1 MPRTIRQGDSESRPA
16 VQRSLHSGFTILDL
30 LVSIG
35 VIAVLLS
42 VLVPAV
48 TSAQAAAQRVA
59 CQSNIR
65 QQAISMAARA
75 FEANDELPVSIIGT
89 SGDNRTGP
97 RPQDTLI
104 VRFERHT
111 GFKPGFGRSIVRWDN
126 MGALFAE
133 QYLDAPEVYYCPAHT
148 GEHPYQRY
156 AEAFRSDSGE
166 IVTNYQFR
174 ASASGKKLAKLPP
187 DKTLLAN
194 AMRTQADYSH
204 GIGNNMLKADL
215 SVQWFP
221 DPNGALFASLPIN
234 DDDADR
240 SASGVEDGWDKM
252 DNFDPGVRD
261 HVDHHDDGDHHQP
274 GG

>member
-1 MPRTIRQGDSESRPA
+1 VRA
-16 VQRSLHSGFTILDL
+16 GFTIIDL

-65 QQAISMAARA
+65 QQAISMTARA
-75 FEANDELPVSIIGT
+75 LEENDELPLSLIGT
-89 SGDNRTGP
+89 SGDGRTGP
-97 RPQDTLI
+97 RPQDTLV

-111 GFKPGFGRSIVRWDN
+111 GFKPGFGRAIVRWDN
-126 MGALFAE
+126 MGSLFSE
-133 QYLDAPEVYYCPAHT
+133 GYLPAPEVYYCPAHA
-148 GEHPYQRY
+148 GEHPYERY
-156 AEAFRSDSGE
+156 AEAFRSDTGE

-174 ASASGKKLAKLPP
+174 AAASGKKLAKLSP

-194 AMRTQADYSH
+194 AMRTRSDYSH
-204 GIGNNMLKADL
+204 GNGNNMLKADL

-221 DPNGALFASLPIN
+221 DLNGELLDSLPV
-234 DDDADR
+234 DESDTDR

-252 DNFDPGVRD
+252 DNFTPGVRD
-261 HVDHHDDGDHHQP
+261 HVDHQDDDHHEP